1 MTAPLSA
8 ERAKELREQ
17 IRTGAVV
24 IWSPDISG
32 VADIINIVERYS
44 AMRAEMENLEGQL
57 IDYAWLNGE
66 LLESKKKA
74 EAEND
79 KLITELSHH
88 QHDLFYEK
96 QAREKAEAELVD
108 EQKRRAAIAES
119 LQDHQDEIERL
130 RADCAV
136 ATKMLDLAD
145 GIIEKQVAEL
155 SAMWAELSH
164 AKEVA
169 EGAGYR
175 LANAEAELA
184 KQAPLIEA
192 AMGATISKYQDV
204 TGGSSVLIPFFS
216 DGDDDILRAAL
227 KLREVKK

>member
-74 EAEND
+74 EAALEKVCARN
-79 KLITELSHH
+79 KLMDETFGSL
-88 QHDLFYEK
+88 LEK
-96 QAREKAEAELVD
+96 NINL
-108 EQKRRAAIAES
+108 
-119 LQDHQDEIERL
+119 
-130 RADCAV
+130 
-136 ATKMLDLAD
+136 
-145 GIIEKQVAEL
+145 
-155 SAMWAELSH
+155 
-164 AKEVA
+164 
-169 EGAGYR
+169 
-175 LANAEAELA
+175 EAELA
-184 KQAPLIEA
+184 KQAPLIKA
-192 AMGATISKYQDV
+192 VMGAERLRYVNLWKNLPTELV
-204 TGGSSVLIPFFS
+204 FS
-216 DGDDDILRAAL
+216 NDGIRDILRAAHA
-227 KLREVKK
+227 LREEKK

>member
-74 EAEND
+74 EAALEKVCARN
-79 KLITELSHH
+79 KLMDETFGSL
-88 QHDLFYEK
+88 LEK
-96 QAREKAEAELVD
+96 NINL
-108 EQKRRAAIAES
+108 
-119 LQDHQDEIERL
+119 
-130 RADCAV
+130 
-136 ATKMLDLAD
+136 
-145 GIIEKQVAEL
+145 
-155 SAMWAELSH
+155 
-164 AKEVA
+164 
-169 EGAGYR
+169 
-175 LANAEAELA
+175 EAELA

-227 KLREVKK
+227 KLREKKGE